1 VYCPSVLPERILK
14 ATMKALIAFP
24 LLLAAGAAL
33 ADDAALLHCR
43 GLNDTGARLAC
54 YDAIPLAPATAVRA
68 AAAPAAAAAAATT
81 AATPPAPAPA
91 PEQSFGMATVKRAEP
106 EAPTFIESTIPGAF
120 QGWGPTTQFTLANG
134 QVWRVVDGSEAVLPP
149 MQDARVRITRNL
161 FGTMFLEIPGT
172 NNSPKVR
179 RVR

>member
-1 VYCPSVLPERILK
+1 
-14 ATMKALIAFP
+14 MKALSALP
-24 LLLAAGAAL
+24 LLLLCGAAL

-43 GLNDTGARLAC
+43 TLNDTGARLAC
-54 YDAIPLAPATAVRA
+54 YDAIPAGSGRA
-68 AAAPAAAAAAATT
+68 
-81 AATPPAPAPA
+81 AATPPAVAPAASPAPTPT

-106 EAPTFIESTIPGAF
+106 EAPRSIESIIPGTF
-120 QGWGPTTQFTLANG
+120 QGWGPNTQFTLANG
-134 QVWRVVDGSEAVLPP
+134 QVWRVVDGSEAVLAPS
-149 MQDARVRITRNL
+149 QDTRVRIVRNL

>member
-1 VYCPSVLPERILK
+1 
-14 ATMKALIAFP
+14 MKALIALP
-24 LLLAAGAAL
+24 LLLAASAAL

-54 YDAIPLAPATAVRA
+54 YDAIPLAPAAAVRA
-68 AAAPAAAAAAATT
+68 AVVATAAAQ
-81 AATPPAPAPA
+81 PAPA
-91 PEQSFGMATVKRAEP
+91 PEQSFGMASVKRAEP
-106 EAPTFIESTIPGAF
+106 EAPKFIESTIPGAF